1 MKIRWPVPLHTKI
14 LGLVGTLLLLVI
26 SLITFMVG
34 YMESREDVSNAE
46 SLALQTAKT
55 ISYMPGVQDAFR
67 SRATLEEMKQLTEQ
81 IREEA
86 GASTITIFD
95 RSGRIIGMAQD
106 ETASKEEY
114 VTASGDEVYKAV
126 VFGSSYVMETGS
138 RKEGI
143 LKGVAPVTLDYHD
156 YKKVEGVV
164 TVDFPKNVIYS
175 EILAD
180 IYKIILAAGLVFLLG
195 IVGSFL
201 LAKSIRKDTLG
212 LEPFEI
218 SSLYRERD
226 AVLQSV
232 KEGIIATD
240 HHGMITTMNISAKD
254 LLDIRREEVIEQH
267 ILDVLPSEE
276 LVTMIQSPTKIVN
289 KELEYKEKIIIVN
302 TRPIKENGRKTGTVA
317 SFRDKTEIKKM
328 VDALSEVRQYSEDL
342 RAQAHEFTGKLY
354 VILGFIQLGK
364 TKEAIELIQ
373 REANIQEQVSE
384 MFFSQIRDEKVQ
396 AILLGKYAK
405 ASEKKIRFTVDEESS
420 LAPLPEHIPL
430 SPLIVILGNL
440 LNNAF
445 DAVKGCVA
453 PEVSFFVTDL
463 GNDIICE
470 IADNGNGLDKDM
482 EARIFHRGYSK
493 KGTNRGYGLANVKEE
508 VYSLKGA
515 IEVSSSPGNGTV
527 FTVILPKEIQEHN
540 KRIGG

>member
-364 TKEAIELIQ
+364 TK
-373 REANIQEQVSE
+373 
-384 MFFSQIRDEKVQ
+384 
-396 AILLGKYAK
+396 
-405 ASEKKIRFTVDEESS
+405 
-420 LAPLPEHIPL
+420 
-430 SPLIVILGNL
+430 
-440 LNNAF
+440 
-445 DAVKGCVA
+445 
-453 PEVSFFVTDL
+453 
-463 GNDIICE
+463 
-470 IADNGNGLDKDM
+470 
-482 EARIFHRGYSK
+482 
-493 KGTNRGYGLANVKEE
+493 
-508 VYSLKGA
+508 
-515 IEVSSSPGNGTV
+515 
-527 FTVILPKEIQEHN
+527 
-540 KRIGG
+540 